1 MKEVKTPKKPLIFY
15 YAVAMLAVF
24 LFNFLAMPWLA
35 QHQIK
40 EVDYN
45 TFVEMV
51 EQDKVGKVEIQ
62 EQDNRIL
69 FTDAEEKTIYKT
81 AMVPDEDLLPRLL
94 AAGVSTSGVE
104 I

>member
-24 LFNFLAMPWLA
+24 LFNFLAIPWLA

-45 TFVEMV
+45 TFVGR
-51 EQDKVGKVEIQ
+51 QGR
-62 EQDNRIL
+62 N
-69 FTDAEEKTIYKT
+69 
-81 AMVPDEDLLPRLL
+81 
-94 AAGVSTSGVE
+94 SGTGQPHSLYR
-104 I
+104 